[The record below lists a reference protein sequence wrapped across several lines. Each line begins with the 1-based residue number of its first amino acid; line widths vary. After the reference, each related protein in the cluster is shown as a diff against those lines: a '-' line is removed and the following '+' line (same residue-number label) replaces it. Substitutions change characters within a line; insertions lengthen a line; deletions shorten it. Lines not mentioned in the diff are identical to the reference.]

1 MLFRSVGLKG
11 DDVLMGGAGD
21 DTYVWNPG
29 DGNDRIVDQQ
39 GDNVLRFGEGI
50 APDDVR
56 VERDEN
62 HLYFVVN
69 GERIQVENWFS
80 GGWLYEVRFA
90 DGTVWPRHNI
100 NAVAE
105 RVVGTDGDD
114 SLRGYDNT
122 NDTLVGGRGND
133 TLAGGEGSDTT

>member
-1 MLFRSVGLKG
+1 MRY
-11 DDVLMGGAGD
+11 
-21 DTYVWNPG
+21 TT
-29 DGNDRIVDQQ
+29 
-39 GDNVLRFGEGI
+39 
-50 APDDVR
+50 
-56 VERDEN
+56 
-62 HLYFVVN
+62 
-69 GERIQVENWFS
+69 FS

-133 TLAGGEGSDTT
+133 TLAGGEGSDTFVWNVGDGNDRILDASWKDGDTPGDF